1 MNKSSVI
8 LISVFL
14 IVHIRNT
21 DGFHKRHVLIIP
33 YERGRSYDV
42 KFVENTILMT
52 NHDTRR
58 KHFSYVLPRSCFN
71 RPVRVQKRH
80 LLLYIDLACPY
91 NGGIFSHQQFHAIR
105 RKKEKQVAWV

>member
-42 KFVENTILMT
+42 KFGGNTILMT
-52 NHDTRR
+52 NHDTKM
-58 KHFSYVLPRSCFN
+58 KHFSYTLPQSCQN
-71 RPVRVQKRH
+71 TQVRVQKRD

-91 NGGIFSHQQFHAIR
+91 NGGIFSHQKFGAIR
-105 RKKEKQVAWV
+105 REKEKQIAWV